1 MPENAVRTEENQ
13 GLDVR
18 KEQMMLQ
25 GKEEYA
31 MLEVDIGRLFLS
43 VPMGCKMQMPK
54 LYHTCRTSFSRQ
66 PWISLRTHTPL
77 LTASSFFFFKSALCL
92 NTSVSSE

>member
-1 MPENAVRTEENQ
+1 VPENAVRMEENQ
-13 GLDVR
+13 GTDVP

-31 MLEVDIGRLFLS
+31 MLEVDIGRPFLS

-54 LYHTCRTSFSRQ
+54 LYHTWGRPFRAS
-66 PWISLRTHTPL
+66 PGLAYVHTHH
-77 LTASSFFFFKSALCL
+77 C
-92 NTSVSSE
+92 